1 MWKQIDFEEYFENAL
16 GCHSCASLLI
26 FNSFV
31 METQSSVEWTPNN
44 FLGYFEKALGYHSGE
59 RHSIIQ
65 YFMICVEKKT
75 NLFKLSNFQLFC
87 DLCGNR

>member
-16 GCHSCASLLI
+16 GRHSCASLSI

-31 METQSSVEWTPNN
+31 METQSSVEWTPIN

-59 RHSIIQ
+59 SHSIIR
-65 YFMICVEKKT
+65 YFVICVEKI
-75 NLFKLSNFQLFC
+75 NLFKLSNF
-87 DLCGNR
+87 